1 MKWLR
6 LIGLLLP
13 LLMVGCAQK
22 AVVAQPA
29 GSDASN
35 AEFRAKTH
43 TELGAGY
50 FARAQYGVALEEL
63 NEALRAD
70 PDYAPAHN
78 MLGLVYMELREDQQ
92 AEQSFKR
99 ALQLNPGDSD
109 AHNNFGWFLC
119 SRNRF
124 DESIKQFLAAVKN
137 PLYAT
142 PEKALLNAGICSAR
156 KGDAAAAEDFL
167 LKALRLQPQQP
178 QALYN
183 LAHLYYKQGRYAEA
197 RAPLSRYL
205 QIAGPSPESL
215 WLAIRLER
223 KLGDRDA
230 EAGHGR
236 QMRKLFPDAPE
247 ALLLQGG
254 RYDDPDTPKGNE
266 GIR

>member
-1 MKWLR
+1 VKWLR
-6 LIGLLLP
+6 LVGLLLP
-13 LLMVGCAQK
+13 LLMAGCAQK
-22 AVVAQPA
+22 AVAPPPA
-29 GSDASN
+29 APDGSN
-35 AEFRAKTH
+35 AQFRAKTH
-43 TELGAGY
+43 TELGSGY

-63 NEALRAD
+63 NEALRVD
-70 PDYAPAHN
+70 PGYAPAYN
-78 MLGLVYMELREDQQ
+78 MIGLVYMELREDQQ
-92 AEQSFKR
+92 AEQSFTR
-99 ALQLNPGDSD
+99 ALQLDPGDSD

-124 DESIKQFLAAVKN
+124 DESIKQFLAAVKD

-142 PEKALLNAGICSAR
+142 PEKALLNAGICSAK

-167 LKALRLQPQQP
+167 LKALKVQPQQP

-183 LAHLYYKQGRYAEA
+183 LAQLYFKQGRYAEA
-197 RAPLSRYL
+197 RGPLSKYL
-205 QIAGPSPESL
+205 QAAGPTPESL

-236 QMRKLFPDAPE
+236 QMRKLFPDTPE

-254 RYDDPDTPKGNE
+254 RYDDPDVSKGRE
-266 GIR
+266 GIK